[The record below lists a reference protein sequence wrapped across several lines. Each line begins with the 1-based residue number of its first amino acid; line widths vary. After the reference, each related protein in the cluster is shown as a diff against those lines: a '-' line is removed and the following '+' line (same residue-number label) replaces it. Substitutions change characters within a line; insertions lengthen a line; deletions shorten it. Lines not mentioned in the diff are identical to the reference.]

1 MARMDLEHTFSRLLR
16 AAKHFEKRAPKY
28 QRIENERQALRDA
41 ITDAEL
47 VLSVAERGGSETDG
61 GNGRRGK
68 RAKLR
73 LVDK

>member
-28 QRIENERQALRDA
+28 QRIERERQALRDA

-47 VLSVAERGGSETDG
+47 VLSVTKGGGSES
-61 GNGRRGK
+61 GK
-68 RAKLR
+68 RAKLS
-73 LVDK
+73 LVGK